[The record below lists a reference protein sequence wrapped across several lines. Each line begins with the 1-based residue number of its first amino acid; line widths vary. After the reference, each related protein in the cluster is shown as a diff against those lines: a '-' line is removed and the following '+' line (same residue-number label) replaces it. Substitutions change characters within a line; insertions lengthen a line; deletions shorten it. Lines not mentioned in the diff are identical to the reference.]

1 MNDSLKY
8 SHPIII
14 SGMHRSGTSL
24 LSRIIEKTGVFLG
37 KYKQRNNESLYF
49 LQLNRYIMSLNDG
62 SSWDNP
68 KKISK
73 KDNFLINE
81 ISLKI
86 QPLLNNRKNYLYY
99 GKKALIC
106 RKSFFYHQSR
116 WGWKDPR
123 NIFTIPIWKNIFP
136 NSKIIIIKRHPIDV
150 YQSLA
155 KRSLRK
161 NMSFLMKI
169 YNFNIFKLVLT
180 GFKSLKKN
188 KSKSLNLIEICK
200 LYYEMILEL
209 ENNYPQDIYVIKY
222 EDLLINTKETCI
234 QLFKFLNTDIHNKD
248 TDFIKQNIYPMIDK
262 SRAYA
267 YRKNLKIKVDKQM
280 HSLIDVSNY
289 EID

>member
-1 MNDSLKY
+1 
-8 SHPIII
+8 
-14 SGMHRSGTSL
+14 
-24 LSRIIEKTGVFLG
+24 
-37 KYKQRNNESLYF
+37 
-49 LQLNRYIMSLNDG
+49 SLNDG

-99 GKKALIC
+99 GKEALIF
-106 RKSFFYHQSR
+106 RKSFFNHQLS

-136 NSKIIIIKRHPIDV
+136 NSKIIIVKRHPIDV

-155 KRSLRK
+155 KRSFRK

-180 GFKSLKKN
+180 GFRSLKKN
-188 KSKSLNLIEICK
+188 KSKNLNLIEICK

-209 ENNYPQDIYVIKY
+209 ENNYPEDIYVVKY

-234 QLFKFLNTDIHNKD
+234 QLFKFLNIDIHNKD

-267 YRKNLKIKVDKQM
+267 YRKSLKIKVDKEM